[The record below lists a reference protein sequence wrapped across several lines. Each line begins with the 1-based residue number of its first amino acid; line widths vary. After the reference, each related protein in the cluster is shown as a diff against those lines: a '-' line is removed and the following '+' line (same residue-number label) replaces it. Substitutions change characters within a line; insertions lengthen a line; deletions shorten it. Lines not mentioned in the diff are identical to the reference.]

1 MPQATP
7 GSDPVYK
14 RLYACPEMVEDL
26 LRSLFPAETLDAVDW
41 PSLDKLPADYVSDD
55 FFQRHGDA
63 AWRAGLRPG
72 DGRGAWLCVVVLLE
86 FQSTTDAVMALRVL
100 QYTAM
105 LYQELLR
112 AGAATPGRLPPV
124 LPVVLY
130 NGDSAW
136 RAATDVRELVAEA
149 GPHLAPYQ
157 PSQRHMVL
165 DERHAAADDKRL
177 QRLTRAVVLLEQS
190 RSPEHL
196 ARATSLLRDW
206 LITAAPEPR
215 IEELKRAFAEW
226 LWVLYRRSEPGD
238 GRAKLPPE
246 LTLEDVTMTLE
257 ERVISWREPWIR
269 QGVEQGLR
277 QGMEQGVKQEMQ
289 RGLDRERGLLRR
301 QAEVRFGADT
311 ADRLFGLLARE
322 DDPQRLVAV
331 GEAIV
336 RCETGADF
344 LRRAF
349 PNASAAAD

>member
-1 MPQATP
+1 M
-7 GSDPVYK
+7 
-14 RLYACPEMVEDL
+14 
-26 LRSLFPAETLDAVDW
+26 RSLFPAETLGAVDW

-55 FFQRHGDA
+55 FHRRHGDA

-165 DERHAAADDKRL
+165 DERHAAVDDGRL

-196 ARATSLLRDW
+196 ARATGLLKDW
-206 LITAAPEPR
+206 LGTAAPQEPR

-238 GRAKLPPE
+238 GPAKLPPE

-269 QGVEQGLR
+269 QGMEQGLR
-277 QGMEQGVKQEMQ
+277 QGVEQGIQKGVEQGIQKGVEQGIQQGVEQEMQ
-289 RGLDRERGLLRR
+289 RGLDRERGLLRHL
-301 QAEVRFGADT
+301 AEVRFGADT
-311 ADRLFGLLARE
+311 AERLFGLLARE
-322 DDPQRLVAV
+322 GDPQRLAAV

-336 RCETGADF
+336 RCETGEDF
-344 LRRAF
+344 LRSAF
-349 PNASAAAD
+349 PNAHGIAG